1 MDTRKAV
8 ITSHFNNFITPV
20 FSITVDTLRTRNTV
34 KLESMDYISKTNLM
48 SLAVATLLSGG
59 GHLVGIESAPA
70 QELTEPERK
79 VILAEIEK
87 IEKTLDDGRSKNN
100 IRALGK
106 LREAVGSPNAALNF
120 YLECVKSESWDDKG
134 KRESEWKEWRDSQ
147 DDFKDSGYAKA
158 RQFQIRYL
166 ILTIQAAMLEENEID
181 ARGKMITELA
191 GFLSAM
197 VNDYRDVVNHA
208 SVLREAVLSGVIAA
222 DTKID
227 VTLDKPKTWAQS
239 PLSVDG
245 IYDNVILPFYRE
257 QRNAAS
263 LRKAWESRISQLS
276 AIVGTAEPVKISTR
290 VKGGVIG
297 SDRRGGGSTPDRDQ
311 IRDERKDKQEEA
323 DARLAEFKK
332 TQLPNLEW
340 EMERDTFVFG
350 SNRGAS
356 ARTLGSHIRSHLDHP
371 SASAWIEELKK
382 LASGDFTIE
391 DYLTPADPDL
401 KKSSK
406 K

>member
-1 MDTRKAV
+1 
-8 ITSHFNNFITPV
+8 
-20 FSITVDTLRTRNTV
+20 
-34 KLESMDYISKTNLM
+34 MDYFSKTNLM

-70 QELTEPERK
+70 QELTEPEKK

-311 IRDERKDKQEEA
+311 IRE
-323 DARLAEFKK
+323 
-332 TQLPNLEW
+332 
-340 EMERDTFVFG
+340 
-350 SNRGAS
+350 
-356 ARTLGSHIRSHLDHP
+356 
-371 SASAWIEELKK
+371 
-382 LASGDFTIE
+382 
-391 DYLTPADPDL
+391 
-401 KKSSK
+401 
-406 K
+406 